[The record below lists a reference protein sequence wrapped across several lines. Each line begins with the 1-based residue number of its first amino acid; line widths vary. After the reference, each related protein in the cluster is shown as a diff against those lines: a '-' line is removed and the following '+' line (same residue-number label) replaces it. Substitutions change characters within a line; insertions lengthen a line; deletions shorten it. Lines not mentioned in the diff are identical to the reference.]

1 MYEVGEILINILF
14 IRWDG
19 LIFYFIVVLGVIKI
33 IFDIDI
39 IKENNIL
46 L

>member
-1 MYEVGEILINILF
+1 MYEIVEILNIFF
-14 IRWDG
+14 IRYG

-33 IFDIDI
+33 IFEFKIM
-39 IKENNIL
+39 KENNIL